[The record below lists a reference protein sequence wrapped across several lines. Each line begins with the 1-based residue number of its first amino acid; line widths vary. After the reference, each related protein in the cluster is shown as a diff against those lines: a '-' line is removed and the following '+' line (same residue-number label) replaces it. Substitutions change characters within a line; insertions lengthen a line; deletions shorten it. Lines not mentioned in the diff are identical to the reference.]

1 MQINEVLGLNNF
13 KKETLAS
20 HLNQKVVQIAH
31 GRILPEYSS
40 AYSLR
45 SHFLVNKL
53 NRKLIS
59 VAGTIFKDER
69 SEYAEQYRSLLLT
82 GLAFIK
88 GNRSLEIL
96 ISRGKYLRKKY
107 LNRLKELV
115 RLSEIIIFEGPWQ
128 YPLVKGDLNDKLI
141 VYDAHNIEFLLRN
154 DNIFQEECKRIE
166 GELLARSDLVL
177 SFTKKDMK
185 SFSEIYGVD
194 EKKLF
199 YAPHEIDKDGTQWRG
214 ENSNSIVFI
223 GSVYSANNSALD
235 RIQDMASK
243 NPKFTFEIIG
253 SAKPTRGSK
262 MKNMV
267 FHGVVDDA
275 KKSEIMSRCFLALNP
290 VTEGS
295 GRNLKMVDYLAHGLP
310 ILSTPIGVRGF
321 EDYNISDSIAI
332 CEPDEFDENIKRLSE
347 NRKKI
352 REMSVSAEKL
362 YNEIIKSENRID
374 VDELILKA
382 YYGKRNPG
390 KSEIQ

>member
-1 MQINEVLGLNNF
+1 MERNEILGSNNF
-13 KKETLAS
+13 EKEFLPS
-20 HLNQKVVQIAH
+20 HLNQKVIQIAH

-45 SHFLVNKL
+45 CHVLINKL
-53 NRKLIS
+53 NRKIIS
-59 VAGTIFKDER
+59 VAGAVFNDEK

-107 LNRLKELV
+107 INRLKELV
-115 RLSEIIIFEGPWQ
+115 KSSEIIIFEGPWQ
-128 YPLVKGDLNDKLI
+128 YPLVKSDLHDKLV
-141 VYDAHNIEFLLRN
+141 VYDAHNIEYVLRN
-154 DNIFQEECKRIE
+154 GNAFHNKCKRIE

-177 SFTKKDMK
+177 SVTKKDIK
-185 SFSEIYGVD
+185 SFIEIYEVD
-194 EKKLF
+194 EKKLV
-199 YAPHEIDKDGTQWRG
+199 YAPHEIDKGGSQWRG
-214 ENSNSIVFI
+214 EDSNSIVFI
-223 GSVYSANNSALD
+223 GSVYSANNSALN

-243 NPKFTFEIIG
+243 NPEFTFEIIG
-253 SAKPTRGSK
+253 SAKPTKGSK
-262 MKNMV
+262 IKNMV

-310 ILSTPIGVRGF
+310 VLSTPIGVRGF
-321 EDYNISDSIAI
+321 EDYDISESIVI

-362 YNEIIKSENRID
+362 YNEIIESESRID

-382 YYGKRNPG
+382 YYGKKESG
-390 KSEIQ
+390 KV

>member
-1 MQINEVLGLNNF
+1 MQRTEVPSSNNF
-13 KKETLAS
+13 KKETLS
-20 HLNQKVVQIAH
+20 TYLNLNVIQIAH

-45 SHFLVNKL
+45 CHVLINKL
-53 NRKLIS
+53 NRKIIS
-59 VAGTIFKDER
+59 VAGAVFRDEK

-88 GNRSLEIL
+88 GKRSLEIL

-107 LNRLKELV
+107 VNRLKELV
-115 RLSEIIIFEGPWQ
+115 KASEIIIFEGPWQ
-128 YPLVKGDLNDKLI
+128 YPLVKDDLNDKLV
-141 VYDAHNIEFLLRN
+141 VYDAHNIEYVLRKG
-154 DNIFQEECKRIE
+154 NIFQGECERIE
-166 GELLARSDLVL
+166 GELLARSDIVI
-177 SFTKKDMK
+177 SVTKKDMK

-199 YAPHEIDKDGTQWRG
+199 YAPHEIDKGAMQWRG

-223 GSVYSANNSALD
+223 GSVYSPNNAALN

-243 NPKFTFEIIG
+243 NPQFTFEIIG
-253 SAKPTRGSK
+253 SAKPTKGSK

-267 FHGVVDDA
+267 FHGVVDDN

-310 ILSTPIGVRGF
+310 VLSTPIGVRGF
-321 EDYNISDSIAI
+321 EDYDISDSIVI
-332 CEPDEFDENIKRLSE
+332 CQPDEFDENIKRLSE

-352 REMSVSAEKL
+352 KGMSVNAEKL
-362 YNEIIKSENRID
+362 YNEIIESENRID

-382 YYGKRNPG
+382 YYNK
-390 KSEIQ
+390 KSENAGLR

>member
-1 MQINEVLGLNNF
+1 MENKLYDYNKFKLGVL
-13 KKETLAS
+13 
-20 HLNQKVVQIAH
+20 QIAH
-31 GRILPEYSS
+31 GRIIPDHVS

-45 SHFLVNKL
+45 CHTLIKKQD
-53 NRKLIS
+53 RKLIS
-59 VAGTIFKDER
+59 VAGAVFMDEI
-69 SEYAEQYRSLLLT
+69 SGYSEQYRSIILT
-82 GLAFIK
+82 GLAYLK
-88 GNRSLEIL
+88 GNRSLEID
-96 ISRGKYLRKKY
+96 ISKGKFLRRKY
-107 LNRLKELV
+107 GIRLRELTKT
-115 RLSEIIIFEGPWQ
+115 SEIIIFEGPWQ
-128 YPLVKGDLNDKLI
+128 YPLVKDVLNGKFV
-141 VYDAHNIEFLLRN
+141 VYDAHNIEYILRN
-154 DNIFQEECKRIE
+154 GNVFHEECKRIE
-166 GELLARSDLVL
+166 GELLARSDFVL
-177 SFTKKDMK
+177 SFTKKDIK
-185 SFSEIYGVD
+185 SFIEIYNVD

-243 NPKFTFEIIG
+243 NPEFTFEIIG
-253 SAKPTRGSK
+253 SAKPTKGSK

-267 FHGVVDDA
+267 FHGVVDDS

-310 ILSTPIGVRGF
+310 VLSTPIGVRGF
-321 EDYNISDSIAI
+321 EDYNISDSIVI
-332 CEPDEFDENIKRLSE
+332 CEPEKFDENIKRLSE

-362 YNEIIKSENRID
+362 YNEIIESENRIN

-382 YYGKRNPG
+382 YYNKKSENPG
-390 KSEIQ
+390 LR

>member
-1 MQINEVLGLNNF
+1 MQRNVIEDSKNLET
-13 KKETLAS
+13 ETLISNSNLKA
-20 HLNQKVVQIAH
+20 LQIAH

-45 SHFLVNKL
+45 CHVLINKP
-53 NRKLIS
+53 NRKIIS
-59 VAGTIFKDER
+59 VAGAIFKDEK

-82 GLAFIK
+82 GLAFLK

-96 ISRGKYLRKKY
+96 ISRGRFLRKKY

-115 RLSEIIIFEGPWQ
+115 KLSEIIIFEGPWQ
-128 YPLVKGDLNDKLI
+128 YPLVKDYLHDKLV
-141 VYDAHNIEFLLRN
+141 VYDAHNIEYILRN
-154 DNIFQEECKRIE
+154 GNVFHEECKRIE
-166 GELLARSDLVL
+166 GELLARSDFVL
-177 SFTKKDMK
+177 SFTKKDIK
-185 SFSEIYGVD
+185 SFIEIYNVD

-243 NPKFTFEIIG
+243 NPEFTFEIIG
-253 SAKPTRGSK
+253 SAKPTKGSK

-267 FHGVVDDA
+267 FHGVVDDS

-310 ILSTPIGVRGF
+310 VLSTPIGVRGF
-321 EDYNISDSIAI
+321 EDYNISDSIVI
-332 CEPDEFDENIKRLSE
+332 CEPEKFDENIKRLSE

-362 YNEIIKSENRID
+362 YNEIIESENRIN

-382 YYGKRNPG
+382 YYNK
-390 KSEIQ
+390 KSENVGLR

>member
-1 MQINEVLGLNNF
+1 MEGNETHCSNNF
-13 KKETLAS
+13 EKESLS
-20 HLNQKVVQIAH
+20 SQMNQIVVQIAH

-45 SHFLVNKL
+45 CHVLINKP
-53 NRKLIS
+53 NRKIIS
-59 VAGTIFKDER
+59 VAGAIFKDEK

-82 GLAFIK
+82 GLAFLK

-96 ISRGKYLRKKY
+96 ISRGRFLRKKY
-107 LNRLKELV
+107 LNRLKNLV
-115 RLSEIIIFEGPWQ
+115 KLSEIIIFEGPWQ
-128 YPLVKGDLNDKLI
+128 YPLVKDYLHDKLV
-141 VYDAHNIEFLLRN
+141 VYDAHNIEYILRKG
-154 DNIFQEECKRIE
+154 NIFQGECERIE

-185 SFSEIYGVD
+185 SFIEIYGVD
-194 EKKLF
+194 EKKLV
-199 YAPHEIDKDGTQWRG
+199 YAPHEIDKGGSQWRG
-214 ENSNSIVFI
+214 EDSNSIVFI

-235 RIQDMASK
+235 RIQDLAST
-243 NPKFTFEIIG
+243 NPEFTFELIG

-267 FHGVVDDA
+267 FHGVVDDN

-310 ILSTPIGVRGF
+310 VLSTPIGVRGF
-321 EDYNISDSIAI
+321 EDYNISDSIVI
-332 CEPDEFDENIKRLSE
+332 CQPDEFDENIKRLSE

-362 YNEIIKSENRID
+362 YSEIIESENRID

-382 YYGKRNPG
+382 YYNKKSENPG
-390 KSEIQ
+390 LR